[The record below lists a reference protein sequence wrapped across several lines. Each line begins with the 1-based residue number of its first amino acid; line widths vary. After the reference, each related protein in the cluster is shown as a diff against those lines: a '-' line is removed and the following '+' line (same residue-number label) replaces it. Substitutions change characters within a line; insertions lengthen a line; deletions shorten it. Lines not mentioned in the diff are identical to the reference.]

1 MTTPRDTPDIYD
13 KITIAGLKT
22 PGKCILA
29 SGGDREMDVDIQ
41 NQPGYRGKIVIYRG
55 EMLSQITYRF
65 EMWKH
70 KDFADWRILYKVLNA
85 ARKKKPRPDTVE
97 VLDPRIDVGPK
108 FVIKRISKQI
118 DVEPGKWA
126 REIDLIEW
134 QKPIPI
140 PREPAN
146 KAAQDAFKAE
156 SEKAI
161 AERNAAQKEAAAA
174 VQKLQTSAVPV
185 VSAISTG
192 LGL

>member
-22 PGKCILA
+22 PGKCILV
-29 SGGDREMDVDIQ
+29 SGGDREMQVDIQ
-41 NQPGYRGKIVIYRG
+41 TQPGYAGKIALYRA
-55 EMLSQITYRF
+55 EELSQITYRF
-65 EMWKH
+65 ELWKH
-70 KDFADWRILYKVLNA
+70 KDFADWRILYKILNA
-85 ARKKKPRPDTVE
+85 ARKKRPRPETIE
-97 VLDPRIDVGPK
+97 ILDPRIDVGPK
-108 FVIKRISKQI
+108 FTIKRISKQI

-126 REIDLIEW
+126 REIDVIEY
-134 QKPIPI
+134 QKLRPI

-146 KAAQDAFKAE
+146 KAVQDAFKAE

-174 VQKLQTSAVPV
+174 VQTLQTSAAPV
-185 VSAISTG
+185 VSAISSG